1 MWEEFLLHCKTRAF
15 TKNSFALP
23 PVKNIYTK
31 NNNNHFI
38 LPSICNGKYFRFV
51 FDELN
56 FTAHS
61 SKSGAKRKLPKKFSF
76 IRGLEAAKQKQNLI
90 FHSFGAKLNKN
101 RFCLFVC
108 MSLNIL
114 LFVEWNWFFS
124 SPVVQQIG
132 DIPWAQSTHAHF
144 DFIHKKKSLDSFP
157 PFFRSLNYYTMLCVN
172 EYFGKKVVVCL
183 LCFDFLAQLKIST
196 LSINFPFGQ
205 VAGLQQEFWILE
217 LVKINLLFTLIDH
230 LHRLMI
236 LFIFLLQLFS
246 IFALRRRIFFFTLP
260 VLPIKFIW

>member
-1 MWEEFLLHCKTRAF
+1 MENIFGSSSTNSTSQHTRQSRER
-15 TKNSFALP
+15 KGNSQ
-23 PVKNIYTK
+23 
-31 NNNNHFI
+31 
-38 LPSICNGKYFRFV
+38 
-51 FDELN
+51 
-56 FTAHS
+56 
-61 SKSGAKRKLPKKFSF
+61 KKFSF

-157 PFFRSLNYYTMLCVN
+157 PFFPLSQLLHNALC
-172 EYFGKKVVVCL
+172 
-183 LCFDFLAQLKIST
+183 
-196 LSINFPFGQ
+196 
-205 VAGLQQEFWILE
+205 
-217 LVKINLLFTLIDH
+217 
-230 LHRLMI
+230 
-236 LFIFLLQLFS
+236 
-246 IFALRRRIFFFTLP
+246 
-260 VLPIKFIW
+260 